1 MKDDKYTAEKFKPE
15 FEPEELRAAKMAP
28 LVMLPFSDEAHTAVD
43 ALLDQT
49 VSFQREQG
57 RRKRGLKAGV
67 ALSLKA
73 TIAALI
79 GDLLEATLNTESNGY
94 CWRLGDR
101 TKFKV
106 TLATSRHYET
116 LKKEWPLMGLMDVV
130 DGFRGSD
137 DWDGEI
143 YHPNTPNK
151 RWATRLRATSVLLSK
166 LEDFGIS
173 PAMLSLHFRTEQK
186 KSQPISL
193 RATKARDQTKTKN
206 IQYAKTPLT
215 DALESDVREIN
226 EFLSEWEYSFGA
238 PPVLYRLFN
247 NGDTE
252 DYQWDMGGRFYGSDS
267 TYINWKSENRKG
279 IQIGGEATAEI
290 DIKACQLTMLHGLFG
305 FDYEVG
311 VDLYEI
317 DGFDRDEVKQTVHII
332 VGNGRVSGRRNPVQ
346 IKLLEQYP
354 FLNDLEARGLN
365 SLRLQ
370 AMDSNIM
377 NQTLLTLKRQHN
389 IPALPIHDCLIV
401 RARDIGTAE
410 EVFSEVFDEH
420 IGVKPTLETELQ

>member
-1 MKDDKYTAEKFKPE
+1 
-15 FEPEELRAAKMAP
+15 MAP
-28 LVMLPFSDEAHTAVD
+28 LVMLPFSEEAHKAVD
-43 ALLDQT
+43 AILHQT
-49 VSFQREQG
+49 VSFQRGQG
-57 RRKRGLKAGV
+57 RRKRGLKAEV

-101 TKFKV
+101 TKFKG

-116 LKKEWPLMGLMDVV
+116 LKKEWPLMGLMDVA

-137 DWDGEI
+137 EWDGEI

-151 RWATRLRATSVLLSK
+151 RWATRLRATPLLLTK
-166 LEDFGIS
+166 LEEFGIS
-173 PAMLSLHFRTEQK
+173 PATLSLHFRTEFK

-193 RATKARDQTKTKN
+193 RATKTSGQ
-206 IQYAKTPLT
+206 AKGRLISYQRTPAT
-215 DALESDVREIN
+215 DALEADVREIN
-226 EFLSEWEYSFGA
+226 GFLAEWQYSFGA

-252 DYQWDMGGRFYGSDS
+252 DYQWDMGGRFYGSES
-267 TYINWKSENRKG
+267 TYINWKSEDRKG

-305 FDYEVG
+305 AEYEVG

-317 DGFDRDEVKQTVHII
+317 EGIDRAEVKQAVNTI
-332 VGNGRVSGRRNPVQ
+332 VGNGRVSRRSNPVQ
-346 IKLLEQYP
+346 TKLLEYYP
-354 FLNDLEARGLN
+354 FLNDLEAHGFN
-365 SLRLQ
+365 SLKLQ
-370 AMDSNIM
+370 AIDSNIM
-377 NQTLLTLKRQHN
+377 NRTLLILKREHN
-389 IPALPIHDCLIV
+389 VPALPIHDCLIV
-401 RARDIGTAE
+401 RAKDIDAAK
-410 EVFSEVFDEH
+410 EVFIEAFFEH
-420 IGVKPTLETELQ
+420 VGVKPTLEVEL